1 MSRLTDESMKKRFC
15 TESFGRRV
23 FTGTQGVWRRFAP
36 ALVLSLVATL
46 AIAQP
51 PVGDLEKV
59 ELPVIKAPV
68 APPSGEAAEK
78 IQKALQGDAP
88 APTGDG
94 MLDDVLSII
103 EKRGSVLDGS
113 VLDSEIDPLSDPAD
127 QRSKA
132 SGAGKNDVGPLSGP
146 AASFRLAEQL
156 LATARRL
163 ERATPSKAADRTPRI
178 VTHDDLAKPSV
189 EMLPVES
196 LVYQM
201 RLRAVELM
209 KSGLE
214 ASRE

>member
-1 MSRLTDESMKKRFC
+1 MNRSTDESMKKRFS

-51 PVGDLEKV
+51 PVGDLDEV
-59 ELPVIKAPV
+59 ELPVLKTPTV
-68 APPSGEAAEK
+68 PPSGDAAEK
-78 IQKALQGDAP
+78 IQKALRGDAP

-94 MLDDVLSII
+94 MLDDVLNII
-103 EKRGSVLDGS
+103 KKRGSVLDGS
-113 VLDSEIDPLSDPAD
+113 VLDSEIDPLSDAAD
-127 QRSKA
+127 QQSKA
-132 SGAGKNDVGPLSGP
+132 SGAGKNDVGSLSGP

-163 ERATPSKAADRTPRI
+163 ERATPSEKTDRTPRI
-178 VTHDDLAKPSV
+178 VTGDDLAKPPV
-189 EMLPVES
+189 EMLPIES